1 VLPLVSRPSLPNIT
15 GGRSQGVKVKNKE
28 MKLTAIIIELVGIA
42 TVGAGIGLE
51 LGQGGDVYLVM
62 ITVGSVLVAGG
73 GFLWSKVYHR
83 K

>member
-1 VLPLVSRPSLPNIT
+1 
-15 GGRSQGVKVKNKE
+15 